1 MDSRE
6 IEYVVPGELS
16 GERADKV
23 FASAFQDVSRVRLQK
38 AFDLG
43 QVSFNGVVI
52 DKRFKVQTGGIL
64 TATLLE
70 LEHSKP
76 PVAVEIPLDVIFEDE
91 QIIVI
96 NKKSG
101 MVTHPGSGTGSNTLV
116 HALLHHCDGGLSAI
130 GMPDRPGIVHRLDKD
145 TSGVMVA
152 AKTDSAY
159 YSLTNA
165 FSERLTKKCYLA
177 FVSGIPKLQSGSIK
191 EAIGRHPTYRTR
203 MAVQPNG
210 KNAHTDWKLLESF
223 GDQASLIECQIHTGR
238 THQIRVHMS
247 HMGLPLLGDTLY
259 GFKPKQIRAIATKR
273 VCLHARILSVPHPKT
288 NEVMTF
294 EADLPEEL
302 KMLQAEL
309 KNTANN

>member
-1 MDSRE
+1 MDSRK
-6 IEYVVPGELS
+6 IEYVVPDELS

-23 FASAFQDVSRVRLQK
+23 FASAFEDVSRARLQK

-43 QVSFNGVVI
+43 QVCFNSVVI
-52 DKRFKVQTGGIL
+52 EKSFKVQTGGIL

-70 LEHSKP
+70 LEHGKP

-91 QIIVI
+91 HIIVI
-96 NKKSG
+96 NKASG
-101 MVTHPGSGTGSNTLV
+101 MVTHPGSGTGADTLV
-116 HALLHHCDGGLSAI
+116 HALLHHCKGGLSAV

-145 TSGVMVA
+145 TSGVMVV
-152 AKTDSAY
+152 AKTDLAY

-165 FSERLTKKCYLA
+165 FSERLTKKYYLA
-177 FVSGIPKLQSGSIK
+177 FVLGVPKLQSGSIK
-191 EAIGRHPTYRTR
+191 EAIERHPTHRTR
-203 MAVQPNG
+203 MSVQPNG
-210 KNAHTDWKLLESF
+210 RNAHTDWKLLESF
-223 GDQASLIECQIHTGR
+223 GDQASLIECLIHTGR

-247 HMGLPLLGDTLY
+247 HIGLPLLGDTLY
-259 GFKPKQIRAIATKR
+259 GFKPKQISAISTKR
-273 VCLHARILSVPHPKT
+273 VCLHARILSVPHPKS

-309 KNTANN
+309 KNSVKN